1 MNGLTV
7 PFDKVIEII
16 SETVSDK
23 KDEICIALEKLK
35 NGYPDKK
42 YWEREQNSYNKAID
56 DVIQVI
62 KNH

>member
-1 MNGLTV
+1 MSCFNV

-16 SETVSDK
+16 SETESNT
-23 KDEICIALEKLK
+23 KDDICIALEKLK

-42 YWEREQNSYNKAID
+42 YWEREQYSYNKAID
-56 DVIQVI
+56 DAIKVI